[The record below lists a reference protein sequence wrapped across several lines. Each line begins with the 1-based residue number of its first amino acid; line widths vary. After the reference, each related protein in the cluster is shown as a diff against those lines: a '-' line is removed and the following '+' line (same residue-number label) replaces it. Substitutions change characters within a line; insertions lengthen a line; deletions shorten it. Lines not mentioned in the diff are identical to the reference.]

1 MFQLKYLS
9 NFWRA
14 LEMSQINCEIAFQ
27 LKRSGNC
34 ILVAGENPG
43 FQINYIILYVLFET
57 LSTQLNIELLQ

>member
-1 MFQLKYLS
+1 MFQLKYLI

-14 LEMSQINCEIAFQ
+14 LEMSPINCEIGLQ
-27 LKRSGNC
+27 LKWFGNC
-34 ILVAGENPG
+34 ILVAGQNPG